1 MTIKRPNLFIFLIFL
16 ISPTVHAVKVTI
28 LPPAQSKFIT
38 VEDRDNIYIGALSN
52 GARITGASNFTTHP
66 DHGGLSYLSDGED
79 RTIPGAPWGFMYN
92 IEVWEDNPV
101 VNSPYLGLHCWKY
114 QSSCQSSIFEAGNTL
129 IRTDGF
135 RLNTKDRD
143 ARLINPRISQGY
155 MNHLN
160 KMPVGNKFTTNI
172 NYCWAV
178 TFLSGANC
186 TTVSNIEANNNRW
199 HKKSV
204 TFIKEGHL
212 RLYNSMVS
220 VDIMISNSGEF
231 YVLPGSRDCE
241 SSVVAGNQGVAC
253 RFLTHELTLASAIN
267 IDMLSLTPSIKDS
280 RLASLSQSDFQI
292 STDKNTWYKQG
303 SKMPFSQLNK
313 SNAVYIFMSK
323 NVIKEISKIPPP
335 RRLVNMFSLIVSN
348 ELHPGSGFYEIKGST
363 DVNFTSRQMS
373 VAIREKN
380 GLTHPVKSG
389 TVGRDKLEFE
399 YLITESA
406 SVPSES
412 LEVSVRQDM
421 GSPFNKNCTFYPP
434 NNVTQSMAVEVP
446 AKIQFTDRIGS
457 FKNIFAQVYCDGT
470 PLDLRKLGIVETR
483 SSIPWAESDSVA
495 GAIRFYD
502 ISLLFDLRPKSVTQT
517 VGGEQWEGEV
527 YQSGTISVKSV
538 WK

>member
-1 MTIKRPNLFIFLIFL
+1 MTIKRQSLFLFLIFL
-16 ISPTVHAVKVTI
+16 ISPTVHAVNVTI

-52 GARITGASNFTTHP
+52 GARITGSSNFTTHP

-253 RFLTHELTLASAIN
+253 RFLTHELTLASSIN
-267 IDMLSLTPSIKDS
+267 IDMLSLTPGIKDS

-303 SKMPFSQLNK
+303 SKMPFSQLHK
-313 SNAVYIFMSK
+313 SNTVYIFMSK

-335 RRLVNMFSLIVSN
+335 RSLVNMFSLIVNN
-348 ELHPGSGFYEIKGST
+348 ELHPGSGLYEIKGST

-412 LEVSVRQDM
+412 LEVSIRQDM

-434 NNVTQSMAVEVP
+434 NNVTQSMAIEVP

-457 FKNIFAQVYCDGT
+457 FKNMFAQVYCDGT